1 MLNVVSLPK
10 HLDEIRILL
19 ADQSIDVLALNETRL
34 NSSNSDGQVHIRG
47 YDILRLDRDR
57 NGGGVCM
64 YIRNFLPF
72 HYRSDLVRE
81 DLESISVEIRKPNSC
96 PFIISTIYRPPS
108 ATVDIFTKIE
118 SLLSNVDNEDKEIYL
133 LGDLNCNLLDTTNF
147 AAKKLAS
154 IMEIYQ
160 LIQVIDKPTRITE
173 SSASLLN
180 VCITSAPDKI
190 VCSDVIHTG
199 GSDHSLI
206 YVVRKINASTKTNR
220 TREIS
225 FRNFKHFNS
234 IAFQN
239 DLFRQPWH
247 TVDTLCNVD
256 QKWNLWK
263 ELFLDVLDKH
273 APIMSRRVRNKGSV
287 PWITR
292 EIRSKMINRDH
303 FKKQAISTNLSTDW
317 ETYKS
322 YRNSVNIAMRKAKV
336 DYYRNRIRNKKNNPK
351 QAWKTVNDI
360 LGRGRKNDTINE
372 IKVDHNTVSSPTK
385 ISECFNDYFANA
397 GPNIAN
403 SIGRCNSNYEH
414 YVAKVN
420 NSSFTFQTVSHSKV
434 FKLLEALV
442 TSKATGVDEIPARIL
457 KLAAPVIINSITKIF
472 NCSIVTGYFPLDW
485 KIARVTPLHK
495 KGSKNLMENYRPIPI
510 LPIISKV
517 FERILYD
524 QFYEYLTSN
533 NLLSKQQFG
542 FRRFHSTMSTLLDC
556 TNEWY
561 INMDRGLYNL
571 VVFLDLKKAF
581 DTVDHV
587 LLLAKL
593 ELYGVT
599 GLALNLFKSYFAE
612 RLQVCSVNGKLS
624 NPRIVSCG
632 VPQGS
637 ILGPLLFLVYI
648 NDLPNCLQFTS
659 ARLFADDTNITVSG
673 KSIEEM
679 ERTINLDLLNV
690 KEWLLAN
697 KLSLN
702 IVKTEYLLIG
712 SPHNIKHLSSEP
724 NVCVGNESIERV
736 QVTKALGVQLD
747 EHLAF
752 NSHVDH
758 ISGKISAGISALKR
772 IKEYT
777 DQETLKSVYYALVQP
792 HFDYCCE
799 VWDSIDATLSNR
811 LQKLHNRSARIIMK
825 CKN

>member
-1 MLNVVSLPK
+1 M
-10 HLDEIRILL
+10 
-19 ADQSIDVLALNETRL
+19 
-34 NSSNSDGQVHIRG
+34 
-47 YDILRLDRDR
+47 
-57 NGGGVCM
+57 
-64 YIRNFLPF
+64 
-72 HYRSDLVRE
+72 
-81 DLESISVEIRKPNSC
+81 
-96 PFIISTIYRPPS
+96 
-108 ATVDIFTKIE
+108 
-118 SLLSNVDNEDKEIYL
+118 
-133 LGDLNCNLLDTTNF
+133 
-147 AAKKLAS
+147 
-154 IMEIYQ
+154 
-160 LIQVIDKPTRITE
+160 
-173 SSASLLN
+173 
-180 VCITSAPDKI
+180 
-190 VCSDVIHTG
+190 
-199 GSDHSLI
+199 
-206 YVVRKINASTKTNR
+206 
-220 TREIS
+220 
-225 FRNFKHFNS
+225 
-234 IAFQN
+234 
-239 DLFRQPWH
+239 
-247 TVDTLCNVD
+247 
-256 QKWNLWK
+256 
-263 ELFLDVLDKH
+263 
-273 APIMSRRVRNKGSV
+273 
-287 PWITR
+287 
-292 EIRSKMINRDH
+292 
-303 FKKQAISTNLSTDW
+303 
-317 ETYKS
+317 
-322 YRNSVNIAMRKAKV
+322 
-336 DYYRNRIRNKKNNPK
+336 
-351 QAWKTVNDI
+351 
-360 LGRGRKNDTINE
+360 
-372 IKVDHNTVSSPTK
+372 
-385 ISECFNDYFANA
+385 
-397 GPNIAN
+397 
-403 SIGRCNSNYEH
+403 
-414 YVAKVN
+414 
-420 NSSFTFQTVSHSKV
+420 
-434 FKLLEALV
+434 
-442 TSKATGVDEIPARIL
+442 
-457 KLAAPVIINSITKIF
+457 
-472 NCSIVTGYFPLDW
+472 TGYFPLDW

-495 KGSKNLMENYRPIPI
+495 KGSKNLMENYRPISI

-599 GLALNLFKSYFAE
+599 GLALNSFKSYFAE

-624 NPRIVSCG
+624 NPRIVNCG

-702 IVKTEYLLIG
+702 IVKTEYLMIG

-736 QVTKALGVQLD
+736 QVTKALRVQLD

-811 LQKLHNRSARIIMK
+811 LQKLHNRSARIIMN
-825 CKN
+825 CKNEHGQSSLALGLLGWKTLEEQRAQSTARLMYKVLHNMAPTKLNEIFNMSNTVHGHNLRGSNSTFFLPRPRTEYLKKSISFRGPKIWNSLSEQARNSESLSIFNANISS